1 MNSKT
6 LTACPGKYLKHL
18 SLLFAA
24 LFMICFFSSNRLYA
38 TKCMPTVPTDSAIN
52 KNKFL
57 KVKLDTEVDSILVV
71 KRFRHMYVFN
81 HGLLLKVYNI
91 SLGES
96 PIGPKHFQ
104 GDRKTPE
111 GLYYIDHK
119 NPYSMAHK
127 SLAISYPNN
136 KDRQFARKYGKPTGG
151 DVMIHGIL
159 NGDEANAKDYVGSDW
174 TWGCI
179 AITNEEVDELFTYVK
194 LGAPINI
201 LP

>member
-1 MNSKT
+1 
-6 LTACPGKYLKHL
+6 
-18 SLLFAA
+18 
-24 LFMICFFSSNRLYA
+24 
-38 TKCMPTVPTDSAIN
+38 
-52 KNKFL
+52 
-57 KVKLDTEVDSILVV
+57 
-71 KRFRHMYVFN
+71 
-81 HGLLLKVYNI
+81 
-91 SLGES
+91 
-96 PIGPKHFQ
+96 
-104 GDRKTPE
+104 
-111 GLYYIDHK
+111 
-119 NPYSMAHK
+119 MAHK